1 MMMIITMKILT
12 MVMIISIMKIMTTMT
27 TERLGASRRKGGG
40 RFCLGTCWTCSS
52 RGEDNYD
59 DGGDD
64 NDYDGHEDDED
75 HNDKDSDN
83 NCSGGDDTSRGVES
97 IAWVWTALGRGLHV
111 DYCCCRQVMI
121 MVLEVMMV
129 LMVVVM
135 IVMIKFTIKNWKK
148 LFY

>member
-1 MMMIITMKILT
+1 
-12 MVMIISIMKIMTTMT
+12 MTTMT

-40 RFCLGTCWTCSS
+40 RCCLGTSWTCSS

-64 NDYDGHEDDED
+64 NDYDGHDED

-135 IVMIKFTIKNWKK
+135 IVMIKFTITIKNWKK